1 MKTKTIYGTFG
12 FFVFQAFNFQRLGR
26 QKLTAIKSAPSIY
39 YYRNCP
45 TKMAVQGKQF
55 FFSMGKLLLFLLDF
69 SNLELS
75 ACFSFF
81 PIFQTLIAYISEV
94 GI

>member
-26 QKLTAIKSAPSIY
+26 LKLTSIKSAPY
-39 YYRNCP
+39 YNRNCP
-45 TKMAVQGKQF
+45 TKMAVQRANN
-55 FFSMGKLLLFLLDF
+55 FFSLWVNSYDFFWIFQIWNYLLVFL
-69 SNLELS
+69 
-75 ACFSFF
+75 FF

-94 GI
+94 GM

>member
-45 TKMAVQGKQF
+45 TKMAVQRANNF
-55 FFSMGKLLLFLLDF
+55 FFYG
-69 SNLELS
+69 
-75 ACFSFF
+75 
-81 PIFQTLIAYISEV
+81 
-94 GI
+94 